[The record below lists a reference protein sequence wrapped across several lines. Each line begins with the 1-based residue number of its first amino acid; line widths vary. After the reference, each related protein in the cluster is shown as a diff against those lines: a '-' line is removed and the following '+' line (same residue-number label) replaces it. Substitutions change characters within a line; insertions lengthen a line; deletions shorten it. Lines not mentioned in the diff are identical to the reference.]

1 MVRRL
6 FWKLYVSYL
15 VVVIACTAA
24 VGGFVLGTMRR
35 AYVWRVAA
43 GLEVRGQLVAE
54 QIRKRLERKQYAGL
68 DDVCERLGKAS
79 GTRITVILP
88 NGVVAGDSDEE
99 PAQMDNHADRPEIV
113 EALAGRLGQTLRY
126 SKTLRVD
133 MMYVAMPVYIGESVA
148 AVIRTSVPLT
158 DVEHVLGVVAG
169 RALLGAVAVAGL
181 AAGVGLVVSR
191 RISRPLERLRE
202 GAQRF
207 AEGDFSQ
214 ELPGTH
220 TEEIASLATALN
232 RMAAQLGEKIQT
244 ITQQRNEQEAILA
257 SMIEGVVAIDTE
269 QRILSLNQAAGRLL
283 NVEIAQAQGRNLVE
297 VIRNADLQ
305 RLTKKILSSRQ
316 IVEEQI
322 TLHDGA
328 ERFVQVHGSVLRDG
342 ADRDIGSLLV
352 IHDVTRLRRLETVR
366 SDFVANVSHELM
378 TPITAIKGFV
388 ETLCEGGMEDRR
400 KATKFLGI
408 IGRQADR
415 LNAIIEDLLRLSRI
429 EEEGRSG
436 AFDAVEAHLAE
447 VLRAAVAACE
457 AQAAEHQT
465 EIHTDCSDELT
476 VRMNP
481 QLIEQAVVNLLD
493 NAIKYSD
500 VGSRVSIDAE
510 SREGEIVIRVVDK
523 GCGIAAEHLP
533 RIFERFY
540 RVDKARSRELGGTG
554 LGLAIVKHIAQVHG
568 GRVTVES
575 TPGKGSMFAIH
586 LPRRSTSTEA
596 NST

>member
-1 MVRRL
+1 MATRL
-6 FWKLYVSYL
+6 FWKLYISYL
-15 VVVIACTAA
+15 VVVIVCTGA

-35 AYVWRVAA
+35 AYVSRVAA
-43 GLEVRGQLVAE
+43 DLEARGRLIAE
-54 QIRKRLERKQYAGL
+54 QVREPLERKQYAGL

-88 NGVVAGDSDEE
+88 NGVVAADSDQE
-99 PAQMDNHADRPEIV
+99 PAQMDNHADRPEIIQ
-113 EALAGRLGQTLRY
+113 ALAGRLGETLRY
-126 SKTLRVD
+126 SKTLRAD
-133 MMYVAMPVYIGESVA
+133 MMYRAIPVYIGESVT
-148 AVIRTSVPLT
+148 AVIRTSIPLT
-158 DVEHVLGVVAG
+158 DVEHVLGAMAG
-169 RALLGAVAVAGL
+169 RVLLGAIAVAGV
-181 AAGVGLVVSR
+181 AAGIGLVVSR
-191 RISRPLERLRE
+191 RISRPLEQLRE

-214 ELPGTH
+214 ELPGTQ

-232 RMAAQLGEKIQT
+232 RMAAQLGEKLQT

-305 RLTKKILSSRQ
+305 RLTTKILSSRQ

-322 TLHDGA
+322 MLHDGA
-328 ERFVQVHGSVLRDG
+328 ERFVQVHGSVLRDA
-342 ADRDIGSLLV
+342 ADREIGSLLV
-352 IHDVTRLRRLETVR
+352 INDVTRLRRLETVR
-366 SDFVANVSHELM
+366 RDFVANVSHELM

-388 ETLCEGGMEDRR
+388 ETLCQGGMEDRS
-400 KATKFLGI
+400 KATRFLNI

-429 EEEGRSG
+429 EEEGRAG
-436 AFDAVEAHLAE
+436 GFDAVQTRLAE
-447 VLRAAVAACE
+447 VLRAAVTACE
-457 AQAAEHQT
+457 AQAAEHRT
-465 EIHTDCSDELT
+465 EIHTDCSDELQ

-493 NAIKYSD
+493 NAIKYND
-500 VGSRVSIDAE
+500 MGRRIYIDAE
-510 SREGEIVIRVVDK
+510 SREDETVIRVVDE

-554 LGLAIVKHIAQVHG
+554 LGLAIVKHIAQIHG
-568 GRVTVES
+568 GRVIVES
-575 TPGKGSMFAIH
+575 TPGKGSMFTIH
-586 LPRRSTSTEA
+586 LPQHA
-596 NST
+596 AKPGPA